1 MKSFVMS
8 AALLVPTLSAH
19 GASAVD
25 EDLPWKAGMSPEQVR
40 AITAFGPYSAFS
52 NGDLETYKGCWD
64 GHDENIQV

>member
-1 MKSFVMS
+1 MKSFVVS

-25 EDLPWKAGMSPEQVR
+25 ELPWKAGVSPEQVR

-52 NGDLETYKGCWD
+52 NG
-64 GHDENIQV
+64 

>member
-8 AALLVPTLSAH
+8 AALLVTTLSAH

-52 NGDLETYKGCWD
+52 NG
-64 GHDENIQV
+64 